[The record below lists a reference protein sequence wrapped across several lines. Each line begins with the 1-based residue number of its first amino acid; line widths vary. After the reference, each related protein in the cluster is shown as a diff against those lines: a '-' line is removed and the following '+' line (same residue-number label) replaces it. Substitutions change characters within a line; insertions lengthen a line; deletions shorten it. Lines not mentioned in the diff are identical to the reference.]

1 MSATCPACGVAV
13 LPGYAKC
20 PKCHKP
26 MPFGG
31 GRRLQTVAGGTV
43 AEDKR
48 FPIALVA
55 LPIGAVIVI
64 VVLLKVV
71 FGGGG
76 DDAKPTLTPDPTTTQ
91 LQTQNPPTTAQTVEP
106 NFRTTEPA
114 RPQGPDPSAAAAE
127 LDRVLRIRRFWSTI
141 EVFPPRV
148 DVRSGSCDDPAMS
161 PTIDGV
167 APTLRGAGLTQLR
180 CLAQSGTVVFE
191 RNL

>member
-20 PKCHKP
+20 PKCQKP
-26 MPFGG
+26 LPFGG

-43 AEDKR
+43 AADKG

-55 LPIGAVIVI
+55 MPLGAVIVI

-71 FGGGG
+71 FGGSDEAPAPAEGSEV
-76 DDAKPTLTPDPTTTQ
+76 PTVQAAPPQPTTTTPTEVRPSFP
-91 LQTQNPPTTAQTVEP
+91 TQPVE
-106 NFRTTEPA
+106 
-114 RPQGPDPSAAAAE
+114 PQGPDPAAATAA
-127 LDRVLRIRRFWSTI
+127 LDRALRGRRFWSTI
-141 EVFPPRV
+141 EVSPPRV
-148 DVRSGSCDDPAMS
+148 DVRSGSCDDPAMN

-167 APTLRGAGLTQLR
+167 AATLRGAGLTRLR